1 MPDKSVTVDAVVVG
15 AGPAGSAAALELAK
29 AGRDVVIVERG
40 AFPGAKNVY
49 GGVVYGRILDE
60 IVPQWWTEVPVQRW
74 VTRRSTMLMTPTQA
88 LTVDYRTSAWDSP
101 PYNGMTTYRA
111 DFDSWLAAKA
121 VAAGARLVTSTV
133 ATGLLREAD
142 GRISGVRT
150 DRSDG
155 DIRARIV
162 IACDGVNSFLAKE
175 AGLLPRTSPAHTT
188 LGVKETLAL
197 PRDVINER
205 FGLVGDQGLDIEMVG
220 CTSGIPGGGFLYTN
234 LDTVSVGVVVGLV
247 GLAEAKIR
255 PEELVAGV
263 KAHPA
268 IAPYLRGAELK
279 EYSAHL
285 VPEGGYR
292 AMPRLAT
299 DGMLVAGDAASMC
312 LAAGLWLEGVNFA
325 IGAGLAAGRTAAE
338 AIAAGD
344 TSARG
349 LAGYRRQLESCFVL
363 ADHKRLRNAADI
375 VLADRMQRDYP
386 RLACD
391 FVEQVFTVTNPRPKL
406 GMAREFFRAVRR
418 NDVRAAASGPGW
430 LAGPPGIP
438 VRSEVDELLRRIL
451 RRADGD
457 GRVPRR
463 RTGPHHRRLRSVPL
477 LHDQGLRA
485 RLPGRPV
492 RAHHRRRHPVQLRA
506 VLRMRNLLSGV
517 QRRGRHHLDVPGR
530 RRRRRVSEGLRSMR
544 VIVAALSWSWRETEV
559 DPLTGAVRAN
569 RRDRGPNSSELAALE
584 HALRLGEKWDARVV
598 AASVAPAEADEM
610 LREALAVGAAQALRV
625 EPAVDGGPAPGRPG
639 RRRAG
644 IGRRV
649 RCGPPPA
656 CRGAGP
662 GAVRRSGR

>member
-1 MPDKSVTVDAVVVG
+1 MPDKPVTADAVVVG
-15 AGPAGSAAALELAK
+15 AGPAGSAAALELAR

-111 DFDSWLAAKA
+111 DFDTWLAGKA
-121 VAAGARLVTSTV
+121 VTAGARLVTSTV
-133 ATGLLREAD
+133 ATGLLRDAD

-205 FGLVGDQGLDIEMVG
+205 FGLV
-220 CTSGIPGGGFLYTN
+220 
-234 LDTVSVGVVVGLV
+234 
-247 GLAEAKIR
+247 EAKIR

-325 IGAGLAAGRTAAE
+325 IGAGLAAGRTAAG

-344 TSARG
+344 TSTRG

-391 FVEQVFTVTNPRPKL
+391 FVEQVFTVTNPHPKP

-418 NDVRAAASGPGW
+418 NDVRLRHLAQDGW
-430 LAGPPGIP
+430 QAM
-438 VRSEVDELLRRIL
+438 
-451 RRADGD
+451 RAF
-457 GRVPRR
+457 R
-463 RTGPHHRRLRSVPL
+463 
-477 LHDQGLRA
+477 
-485 RLPGRPV
+485 
-492 RAHHRRRHPVQLRA
+492 
-506 VLRMRNLLSGV
+506 
-517 QRRGRHHLDVPGR
+517 
-530 RRRRRVSEGLRSMR
+530 
-544 VIVAALSWSWRETEV
+544 
-559 DPLTGAVRAN
+559 
-569 RRDRGPNSSELAALE
+569 
-584 HALRLGEKWDARVV
+584 
-598 AASVAPAEADEM
+598 
-610 LREALAVGAAQALRV
+610 
-625 EPAVDGGPAPGRPG
+625 
-639 RRRAG
+639 
-644 IGRRV
+644 
-649 RCGPPPA
+649 
-656 CRGAGP
+656 
-662 GAVRRSGR
+662 